1 MPEQFSSPIKELV
14 FLLCVFRS
22 VVAELTWAAELPPP
36 VVISVTHSFSLEE
49 LCAVHE
55 VLQRV
60 EAEPEVLAGV

>member
-1 MPEQFSSPIKELV
+1 M
-14 FLLCVFRS
+14 FRA

-36 VVISVTHSFSLEE
+36 VVISVTHSLGLEE